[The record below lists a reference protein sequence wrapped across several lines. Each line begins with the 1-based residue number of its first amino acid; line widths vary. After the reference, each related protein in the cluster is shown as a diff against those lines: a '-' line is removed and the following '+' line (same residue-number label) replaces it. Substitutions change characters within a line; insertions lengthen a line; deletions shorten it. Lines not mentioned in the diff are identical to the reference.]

1 MGADGGEQC
10 LSCRL
15 PDRGALVHTQLPL
28 LNVQTH
34 PQGIKGRNVV
44 SLCRF
49 LRRVQLALYSLSVLV
64 EKIRYIPLQKNN
76 HLTSV
81 LLNIILSCKI
91 VDSDGLRDI

>member
-10 LSCRL
+10 LSGRL
-15 PDRGALVHTQLPL
+15 PHRGALVHTQLPL

-34 PQGIKGRNVV
+34 PQGVKGWNIV

-49 LRRVQLALYSLSVLV
+49 LRRIQLTFYSLSVLV

-81 LLNIILSCKI
+81 LFNIKYLFIAL
-91 VDSDGLRDI
+91 